1 MHVQVQK
8 AIKKT
13 ARREQLQR
21 EEMEQ
26 RRLKT
31 VLELQFILD
40 QLGEDQ
46 IRQDLKRPDASG
58 ASLLTDADLASLDDF
73 YKLVGPDRSC
83 DVRYGGLEWCFWC
96 YSAAWSYWNV
106 HFIVSFTG

>member
-8 AIKKT
+8 AVKKT

-83 DVRYGGLEWCFWC
+83 DVRYGCLEWCFWR
-96 YSAAWSYWNV
+96 YSAVWSYWNV
-106 HFIVSFTG
+106 HFVVSFTG